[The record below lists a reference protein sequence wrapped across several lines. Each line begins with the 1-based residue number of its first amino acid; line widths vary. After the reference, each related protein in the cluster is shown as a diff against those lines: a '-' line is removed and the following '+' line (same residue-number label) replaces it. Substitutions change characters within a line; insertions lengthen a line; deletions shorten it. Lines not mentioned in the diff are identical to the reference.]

1 MVVYQ
6 ELAFFFV
13 EFFIAEEPPNW
24 SANAYLIQLIQKN
37 PTITAR
43 NGNKAL
49 SEDTK
54 IIQAYVIP
62 GKIADTVLRQMEGAL
77 KSAKRK
83 AAISEYRKNSTV
95 IASTS
100 INYEKSKYQL
110 RGQMVEEVVDK
121 GESRSRKRQ
130 RVQAMQLFES
140 NGVKGKEDEGK
151 TQDIPNNSGEEDD
164 ENDVD
169 DIWEPW
175 KSIRES
181 IVLLALR

>member
-1 MVVYQ
+1 
-6 ELAFFFV
+6 
-13 EFFIAEEPPNW
+13 
-24 SANAYLIQLIQKN
+24 
-37 PTITAR
+37 
-43 NGNKAL
+43 
-49 SEDTK
+49 
-54 IIQAYVIP
+54 
-62 GKIADTVLRQMEGAL
+62 MEGAL

-169 DIWEPW
+169 DIWESW

-181 IVLLALR
+181 IVLLALRPVLPVELFQELNKQIPNIKMQWVDRIFKQLLSDALDTVQY